1 MQIHHLLA
9 IDLEKIEQKALEDI
23 SLKDKFIL
31 SVGRL
36 DEGKNHALL
45 IRAYARLKTDLKLVI
60 LGEGVL
66 KDELLALIKD
76 LNLEDK
82 VLLLGFDNNP
92 YKYMSKCEF
101 FAFASVFEGFSNV
114 LIESLACD
122 CAVVCTDHRS
132 GARELF
138 GDDEFGLL
146 VEVNNENSMF
156 MGLKTMLEDENL
168 RKAYKKKAKDRALDF
183 DKAKIARNA
192 LKYLLG

>member
-1 MQIHHLLA
+1 M
-9 IDLEKIEQKALEDI
+9 
-23 SLKDKFIL
+23 
-31 SVGRL
+31 
-36 DEGKNHALL
+36 N
-45 IRAYARLKTDLKLVI
+45 
-60 LGEGVL
+60 
-66 KDELLALIKD
+66 
-76 LNLEDK
+76 
-82 VLLLGFDNNP
+82 
-92 YKYMSKCEF
+92 F

-114 LIESLACD
+114 LIESLACG

>member
-1 MQIHHLLA
+1 CEILYNA

-76 LNLEDK
+76 LNLE
-82 VLLLGFDNNP
+82 
-92 YKYMSKCEF
+92 
-101 FAFASVFEGFSNV
+101 
-114 LIESLACD
+114 
-122 CAVVCTDHRS
+122 
-132 GARELF
+132 
-138 GDDEFGLL
+138 
-146 VEVNNENSMF
+146 
-156 MGLKTMLEDENL
+156 
-168 RKAYKKKAKDRALDF
+168 
-183 DKAKIARNA
+183 
-192 LKYLLG
+192 

>member
-1 MQIHHLLA
+1 M
-9 IDLEKIEQKALEDI
+9 
-23 SLKDKFIL
+23 
-31 SVGRL
+31 GRL

-101 FAFASVFEGFSNV
+101 FCFCFCV
-114 LIESLACD
+114 
-122 CAVVCTDHRS
+122 
-132 GARELF
+132 
-138 GDDEFGLL
+138 
-146 VEVNNENSMF
+146 
-156 MGLKTMLEDENL
+156 
-168 RKAYKKKAKDRALDF
+168 
-183 DKAKIARNA
+183 
-192 LKYLLG
+192 